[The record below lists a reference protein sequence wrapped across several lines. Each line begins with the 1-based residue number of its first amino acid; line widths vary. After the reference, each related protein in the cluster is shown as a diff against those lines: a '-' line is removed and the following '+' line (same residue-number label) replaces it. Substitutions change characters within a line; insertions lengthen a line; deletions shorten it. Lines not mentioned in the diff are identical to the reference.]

1 MPRWRRT
8 GLVVLVCAVSLTGCA
23 TLGERESAASRAA
36 LRFEESVRHADWSR
50 ACAALAPQTRQEL
63 TESARTS
70 CVKALPEGQLPYAGA
85 LRESKVYGQQAQVVL
100 STDTLFL
107 SAFPTGW
114 LITAAGCEPRPH
126 QPYQCK
132 VKGG

>member
-1 MPRWRRT
+1 MPPWRRT
-8 GLVVLVCAVSLTGCA
+8 ALMVLVCAAGLSGCA
-23 TLGERESAASRAA
+23 TLGERETAASRAA
-36 LRFEESVRHADWSR
+36 LRFERSVRQADWSR

-63 TESARTS
+63 TESAKTS
-70 CVKALPEGQLPYAGA
+70 CVKALPDEELPYAGA
-85 LRESKVYGQQAQVVL
+85 LRGSEVYGQQAQVVL
-100 STDTLFL
+100 TTDTLFL